1 MRCLSHAAFVHEV
14 TYINHRRPGSISTGT
29 KNDERLRHFGFI
41 FREIAGNIVPGER
54 LEEIMHRHKFF
65 CRFYIDAHDNPDYQF
80 AYNAFRREIS
90 AARHR
95 SENHQY
101 SASQLRSALWYLT
114 TVHFLSKSN
123 VGQLFFK
130 TALRVRAAIDR
141 FRRSLKQYFLTFST
155 AILGKIQVNSNGA
168 V

>member
-41 FREIAGNIVPGER
+41 FREIAGNIVSGER

-65 CRFYIDAHDNPDYQF
+65 CRFYIDAHDNPDFQF
-80 AYNAFRREIS
+80 AFNAFRREIS
-90 AARHR
+90 SVRHR

-141 FRRSLKQYFLTFST
+141 FRRILRKYFFTFPNIFVGNIYAS
-155 AILGKIQVNSNGA
+155 SSGA